1 MRRPM
6 RSTRTRRR
14 QTLAIR
20 RQIPIRRCKSLTEAA
35 LQDGPASFD
44 QRSYDRA
51 LINSQVRSE
60 IYQRDVSPGFGA
72 RTQETVAQYGPLR
85 GAAEHVIAASPAV
98 AEICEYI
105 MDNPESIAALNSMS
119 KHEVELFVARQEGR
133 LSAGVFW
140 VWPAR
145 ASTKTSASNAHSE
158 PSTETSKHG
167 QRASHPPRP
176 QRSRKPPTA
185 STARF
190 EKHK

>member
-60 IYQRDVSPGFGA
+60 IYERDVSPGFGA

-119 KHEVELFVARQEGR
+119 KHEVELFVARQEGHLQALKPQPQMR
-133 LSAGVFW
+133 TVSQA
-140 VWPAR
+140 
-145 ASTKTSASNAHSE
+145 
-158 PSTETSKHG
+158 
-167 QRASHPPRP
+167 PRP
-176 QRSRKPPTA
+176 VSTVSGQVIPQGHNVRGSLLQRVPQD
-185 STARF
+185 F